1 MYAVEVNTAGDK
13 PDSWAGNTLEFDTVK
28 IATDYAKDLFMRWT
42 AVRYW
47 RVIDQNKVV
56 HSTNQE

>member
-1 MYAVEVNTAGDK
+1 MYIVEVNTAGDK
-13 PDSWAGNTLEFDTVK
+13 PDSWASNALTFDT
-28 IATDYAKDLFMRWT
+28 AEEAEHYAKDLFMRWT